1 MGSDTRAG
9 STPACGSI
17 CFNEM
22 LGVYRVFFLRIY
34 IGRNDLW
41 IILALCQVLGWDSYE
56 SRPVTIFKAFFTFLG
71 SIFILGH
78 DK

>member
-1 MGSDTRAG
+1 MQRQMDKKY
-9 STPACGSI
+9 C
-17 CFNEM
+17 
-22 LGVYRVFFLRIY
+22 
-34 IGRNDLW
+34 IGRVTTPMQYFLM
-41 IILALCQVLGWDSYE
+41 ALCQVLGWDSYD

>member
-1 MGSDTRAG
+1 MIVKYILDKEMGERIFWQG
-9 STPACGSI
+9 S
-17 CFNEM
+17 
-22 LGVYRVFFLRIY
+22 LFFM
-34 IGRNDLW
+34 
-41 IILALCQVLGWDSYE
+41 ALCQVLGWDSYE

>member
-1 MGSDTRAG
+1 MSGQ
-9 STPACGSI
+9 
-17 CFNEM
+17 NH
-22 LGVYRVFFLRIY
+22 FFS
-34 IGRNDLW
+34 
-41 IILALCQVLGWDSYE
+41 ALCQVLGWDSYD